1 MIGTIRQW
9 LQGIPDGKSSYAL
22 QQVLNP
28 ISDRMSTQSLSTAG
42 LAIKTAGSALVKTGA
57 AAYHASCKGK
67 LVSVAAA
74 TDQAALAGTVTN
86 AKFNVY
92 AFFIDSAGTG
102 TSAMGI
108 EGATLAAVVFPPI
121 PEGKAL
127 LGFVTINPTGTGNFV
142 GGTTAL
148 DDATV
153 VPNAVYVNVLGAFD
167 PTVITA

>member
-9 LQGIPDGKSSYAL
+9 LSSIADSKSAYAL
-22 QQVLNP
+22 QQVLSP
-28 ISDRMSTQSLSTAG
+28 IGDRISTQSLSTAG
-42 LAIKTAGSALVKTGA
+42 LAIKTAGSGIVMTGSA
-57 AAYHASCKGK
+57 ACIVAVKGK
-67 LVSVAAA
+67 LQSVAIN
-74 TDQAALAGTVTN
+74 TDQAALVGTV
-86 AKFNVY
+86 AADAFNVY
-92 AFFIDSAGTG
+92 AFFVDSAGTG

-108 EGATLAAVVFPPI
+108 AGATLAAVVFPQI

-127 LGFVTINPTGTGNFV
+127 LGFVIINPTGTGDFV

-167 PTVITA
+167 PTVLTA